1 MPYAS
6 YADAAKALRRYLN
19 DVPQLNELDE
29 DFESTDDELED
40 FIKQALNTINMD
52 YAPATRWTINDVLVE
67 PGEDGFLPWST
78 VRLGAILELLTTKG
92 IGSARNMLTFSDSGG
107 VEISHHDKW
116 GRYINYYNVMRPK
129 FEEAVKNIKIR
140 FNTEQAYGGFS
151 SPFSFDVY

>member
-1 MPYAS
+1 MAFSTYR
-6 YADAAKALRRYLN
+6 DAVISLRRYIN
-19 DVPQLNELDE
+19 DAPQLNELDE

-40 FIKQALNTINMD
+40 FIKQSLNSINMD
-52 YAPATRWTINDVLVE
+52 FAPATRWTLTDVLVE
-67 PGEDGFLPWST
+67 PGEDGFIPWST

-107 VEISHHDKW
+107 VQISHHDKW

-129 FEEAVKNIKIR
+129 FESAVKNIKIR

-151 SPFSFDVY
+151 SPFAFDVY